1 MSTYIARPYI
11 LLPFLA
17 FVLTLAV
24 SDAQPRPRIAVVA
37 PEAYDGALMID
48 ESLESQA
55 QRAGLIVIGR
65 VESVTSRKTSRSIES
80 DVAISVDKSLKG
92 NAPKKLTL
100 TLPGGTVDGIRLQVG
115 DVPNFL
121 SGERVLLLLDGS
133 AKPKLLRRWQ
143 SKYSL
148 AGTDAYQPETHS
160 KVTISSLETRLGS
173 ALKKS
178 VSIPVSDVETVS
190 IAFTTY
196 CAPWAA
202 ADMPVLFEVNPASP
216 GTGGPA
222 GSGFSRLVYASWHNW
237 QALTDSYVNFSYA
250 GTTTR
255 SGYNTA
261 DGLNTISWG
270 TLDPGV
276 LGENHCSYYLNGPR
290 IDSDTIISNQFS
302 WDSDS
307 SNGVSGY
314 SLESVLEHELGH
326 GLGMGHTTPGANDPG
341 CDGTAST
348 PVMCPAIA
356 PGQRKTIKPDDRAG
370 AASMY
375 PLSGSPPAA
384 PTNVTATQNGNA
396 YNVSWTAST
405 GSKNAYDV
413 ERGNSACSGA
423 WVPAGT
429 VAAASTSFTDDDFT
443 AGLSGTYCYRV
454 KALGVGGDSGWSN
467 TSLGLPPYGVTW
479 GSHTTPAT
487 MPAST
492 PSQVSVSFT
501 NTGSL
506 TWASSG
512 PNPVRLSYHWRSGAC
527 PGSSN
532 VVWDGPRAALAAD
545 VSTGDSVNGLNITVT
560 PPSSP

>member
-1 MSTYIARPYI
+1 
-11 LLPFLA
+11 
-17 FVLTLAV
+17 
-24 SDAQPRPRIAVVA
+24 
-37 PEAYDGALMID
+37 
-48 ESLESQA
+48 
-55 QRAGLIVIGR
+55 
-65 VESVTSRKTSRSIES
+65 
-80 DVAISVDKSLKG
+80 
-92 NAPKKLTL
+92 
-100 TLPGGTVDGIRLQVG
+100 
-115 DVPNFL
+115 
-121 SGERVLLLLDGS
+121 
-133 AKPKLLRRWQ
+133 
-143 SKYSL
+143 
-148 AGTDAYQPETHS
+148 
-160 KVTISSLETRLGS
+160 
-173 ALKKS
+173 
-178 VSIPVSDVETVS
+178 
-190 IAFTTY
+190 
-196 CAPWAA
+196 
-202 ADMPVLFEVNPASP
+202 
-216 GTGGPA
+216 
-222 GSGFSRLVYASWHNW
+222 
-237 QALTDSYVNFSYA
+237 VNFSYV

-429 VAAASTSFTDDDFT
+429 VAAASTSFTDDDFG

-454 KALGVGGDSGWSN
+454 KAIGVGGDSGW
-467 TSLGLPPYGVTW
+467 TTQTVQGVPQT
-479 GSHTTPAT
+479 
-487 MPAST
+487 
-492 PSQVSVSFT
+492 VSVSPNNATVDPDVATSFVATYRHTASYLQLKRNDLIVSTAT
-501 NTGSL
+501 NTGLQGCWVFYRRDLNRLYLRDDGGAYLDAGAPGTGTTVENSRCRL
-506 TWASSG
+506 IASASSVSG
-512 PNPVRLSYHWRSGAC
+512 SGTDLAVTYRLSFKPAFA
-527 PGSSN
+527 GSYQLILRDEEMN
-532 VVWDGPRAALAAD
+532 TGVWSAYTDH
-545 VSTGDSVNGLNITVT
+545 GDLTVN
-560 PPSSP
+560 